1 MAAKSRAKAAKPL
14 VLPSDWE
21 AVVRQ
26 SLLAVPGVKVTELK
40 KALPASYQKLAKE
53 ALATAKALAERGEVH
68 AFPSGKPTHFFP
80 NDPLLELDE
89 ILRGSLARSPL
100 SEGELKARAGRH
112 AVALKEWLKRSVAA
126 KRIYEHSVT
135 ESGKKKK
142 AYSTKPDLRNA
153 LGPVL
158 KALAAALKKTAAQ
171 GISNEQVA
179 SVLLEALGVKAGVLD
194 ARIDGEGQAPGAGGQ
209 RSDFLGALSRM
220 ASERPREALLPV
232 GDLRARLALTKD
244 DFDALALELMRERVI
259 SLHHHDHPASL
270 TEAER
275 AQMVRD
281 ARGTFYIGIAARSGA

>member
-1 MAAKSRAKAAKPL
+1 MAAKSRAKAAQPR

-26 SLLAVPGVKVTELK
+26 ALLAVPGVKATELK
-40 KALPASYQKLAKE
+40 KALPAPYQKLAKE
-53 ALATAKALAERGEVH
+53 ALATAKELAARGEVH
-68 AFPSGKPTHFFP
+68 AFPREKPAHFFP

-89 ILRGSLARSPL
+89 ILRASLARSPL

-112 AVALKEWLKRSVAA
+112 AVALKEWLKRAVAE
-126 KRIYEHSVT
+126 KRLYAHTVT
-135 ESGKKKK
+135 EAGKKKTVYGTTPDVRK
-142 AYSTKPDLRNA
+142 ALAPL
-153 LGPVL
+153 L
-158 KALAAALKKTAAQ
+158 KALAAALQKTAAQ

-179 SVLLEALGVKAGVLD
+179 SVLLEELGVKGPVAS
-194 ARIDGEGQAPGAGGQ
+194 ARIEGDRSSPVPGGKRG
-209 RSDFLGALSRM
+209 DFLGALSRM